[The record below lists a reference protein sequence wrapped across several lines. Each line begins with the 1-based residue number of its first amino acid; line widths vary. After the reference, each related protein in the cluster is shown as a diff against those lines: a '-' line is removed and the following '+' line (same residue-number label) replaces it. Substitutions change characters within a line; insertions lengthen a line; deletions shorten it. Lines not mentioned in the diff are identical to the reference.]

1 MEEDSMALEKPEI
14 VEEKSEGHAALLR
27 SKKALRAFHE
37 KCMDFSR
44 ENNVTYLS
52 QDNLTELLGGS
63 SNVKTSFVTELIN
76 VMCSYNWKPV
86 DSRICF
92 TFLIEVMAGDFIN
105 PSRKTRVSSKRPKHW
120 KWLTLS

>member
-1 MEEDSMALEKPEI
+1 MEEDNMALEKPETG
-14 VEEKSEGHAALLR
+14 EEKSEGQSALLR

-52 QDNLTELLGGS
+52 QENLTELLGGS

-76 VMCSYNWKPV
+76 IMITHVCVLTTVN
-86 DSRICF
+86 
-92 TFLIEVMAGDFIN
+92 
-105 PSRKTRVSSKRPKHW
+105 
-120 KWLTLS
+120 WLTVEYASLF